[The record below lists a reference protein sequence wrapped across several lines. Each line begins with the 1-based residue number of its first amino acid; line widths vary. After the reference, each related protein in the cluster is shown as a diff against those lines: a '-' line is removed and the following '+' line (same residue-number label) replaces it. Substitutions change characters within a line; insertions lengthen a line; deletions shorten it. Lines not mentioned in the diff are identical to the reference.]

1 MGGCLSRCA
10 CVRACVCT
18 YYLTRLHV
26 LQSGWGLE
34 LGCGCGCC
42 WFRFCSVSVSVPGV
56 ELRSVSVAVHFG
68 QMKINYREIRNIF
81 HT

>member
-1 MGGCLSRCA
+1 MCVCVCVCA
-10 CVRACVCT
+10 SVCT

-26 LQSGWGLE
+26 LQSGLK
-34 LGCGCGCC
+34 CGCC
-42 WFRFCSVSVSVPGV
+42 WLRFCSVSVSVPGV

>member
-26 LQSGWGLE
+26 LQSGWGGVRVL
-34 LGCGCGCC
+34 LVP
-42 WFRFCSVSVSVPGV
+42 FLFCFCFCSVSVPGV